1 MNRLKNK
8 VAIITGGAAGMGRTQ
23 SELYAREGASVAVID
38 IDENGG
44 EQTIAAIEA
53 EGGTAK
59 FWKVDI
65 SNEAQVGSAVDEVV
79 QAFGQIDV
87 LINNA
92 GVTGADKPTHEVSE
106 AELDAVLGVDVKG
119 LFFMTKHT
127 VPHLKNAGG
136 GSIVNFASI
145 YGLVGSQELTP
156 YHAAKG
162 AVVALTK
169 QDAVTYGKD
178 SIRVNAV
185 APGTILTPL
194 VKELGSRGPG
204 GLNAYK
210 ELMGAKHPIGRL
222 GKPEDVAYATLFLA
236 SDEAAFITGA
246 VLPVDGGYTAQ

>member
-1 MNRLKNK
+1 MNRLNSK
-8 VAIITGGAAGMGRTQ
+8 VVVITGGAAGMGRVQ
-23 SELYAREGASVAVID
+23 SELYAREGARVAVID
-38 IDENGG
+38 IDEDGG
-44 EQTIAAIEA
+44 AETIAAIEA
-53 EGGTAK
+53 EGGTAS

-65 SNEAQVGSAVDEVV
+65 SDEAQVHSAVDSIAQQFEGV
-79 QAFGQIDV
+79 DV

-92 GVTGADKPTHEVSE
+92 GVTGVDKPTHEVSE
-106 AELDAVLGVDVKG
+106 QELDTVLGVDVKG

-136 GSIVNFASI
+136 GAIVNFASI

-162 AVVALTK
+162 AVVAMTK

-178 SIRVNAV
+178 NIRVNAV

-194 VKELGSRGPG
+194 VKELGSRGAG
-204 GLNAYK
+204 GLDAYK

-222 GKPEDVAYATLFLA
+222 GQPEDVAHATLFLA

>member
-1 MNRLKNK
+1 MNRLDSK
-8 VAIITGGAAGMGRTQ
+8 VAVITGGAAGMGRVQ
-23 SELYAREGASVAVID
+23 SELYGREGAIVAVID
-38 IDENGG
+38 IDESGG
-44 EQTIAAIEA
+44 QETVAAIEA
-53 EGGTAK
+53 DGGTAD

-65 SNEAQVGSAVDEVV
+65 SDEGQVRNAVGAVV
-79 QAFGQIDV
+79 QRFGRIDV

-92 GVTGADKPTHEVSE
+92 GVTGVDKPTHEVTE
-106 AELDAVLGVDVKG
+106 QEFDTVLGVDVKG
-119 LFFMTKHT
+119 LFFMTKHI
-127 VPHLKNAGG
+127 VPHLRNAGG
-136 GSIVNFASI
+136 GAIVNFASI

-162 AVVALTK
+162 AVVAMTK

-178 SIRVNAV
+178 NIRVNAV

-204 GLNAYK
+204 GLDAYK

-222 GKPEDVAYATLFLA
+222 GRPEDVAHATLFLA
-236 SDEAAFITGA
+236 SEEAAFITGA

>member
-1 MNRLKNK
+1 MNRLDNK
-8 VAIITGGAAGMGRTQ
+8 VAVITGGAAGMGRIQ
-23 SELYAREGASVAVID
+23 SELYAREGAIVAIID
-38 IDENGG
+38 IDESGG
-44 EQTIAAIEA
+44 QETISAIEA
-53 EGGTAK
+53 EGGRAG
-59 FWKVDI
+59 FWRVDI
-65 SNEAQVGSAVDEVV
+65 SKEAQVASAIDAVV
-79 QAFGQIDV
+79 QTFGRIDV

-92 GVTGADKPTHEVSE
+92 GVTGVDKPTHEVSE
-106 AELDAVLGVDVKG
+106 QELDAVLGVDVKG

-127 VPHLKNAGG
+127 VPHLKTAGG
-136 GSIVNFASI
+136 GAIVNFASI

-169 QDAVTYGKD
+169 QDAVTYGPNN
-178 SIRVNAV
+178 IRVNAV

-204 GLNAYK
+204 GLETYK
-210 ELMGAKHPIGRL
+210 ELMSAKHPIGRL

-236 SDEAAFITGA
+236 SDEATFITGA